1 MSAVFQPEIGDFLS
15 LRGREWLVQDIDAAE
30 HPHIVRLACVSDD
43 AQGETAE
50 IILDAEIGAA
60 QIDADPWSAIGK
72 NGTDSAPVFAAFLRT
87 LKWKSATAAERDL
100 FQAPFR
106 AGIRLDTYQLLPL
119 RKALRLPRVNLLIAD
134 DVGLGKTV
142 EAGLITRELLLRRRI
157 DFILVSAPPSMLLQW
172 QDELA
177 TKFGLAFNIIDR
189 DRLAEMRR
197 QRGFGANPWRT
208 GSRFILSHR
217 LLVDETYTAGLRE
230 VLGEFRARSLFI
242 LDEAHHAAPASGS
255 RYAIDSQFTKAL
267 SGLADRF
274 EHRLFLSATPHNGHS
289 NSFSRLL
296 EMLDP
301 QRFLRGMDVRP
312 RDLDRIMVRRL
323 KTDLRRLDP
332 DSFPDRVV
340 EAIPLD
346 APATEPELQLAE
358 MLRAYG
364 KLRSKR
370 ISRLSGGKAAS
381 AKLSFIGLQQR
392 LLSSVHAFAK
402 TLAVHRAS
410 LVKAIEAAQ
419 VQRGPQ
425 AASINADAIDTL
437 ETQEE
442 LPIDLAE
449 EDAEKIIAEDES
461 AVAQATAELGTVD
474 ATREE
479 LKAELAAVDRML
491 ALAEQSRSRQDA
503 RVRWLI
509 DWIRT
514 NMMAATAWNDRR
526 LVIFTEYEDTR
537 RYLERRLKEAFGD
550 SDRGEERIGIFTG
563 ATSLDRRE
571 EIKRAFNADPAVE
584 PVRILICTDAAREG
598 INLQT
603 RCYDLIH
610 FDLPWNPSRLEQRN
624 GRIDRKLQPAK
635 EVFCRYFVYAERAED
650 VVLDAIVRKTEVV
663 RRQLG
668 SAGQVIEHR
677 IAKKLEREGITNAA
691 ALAKEIEDEDD
702 PERTARARAEMDD
715 DEKARHQRLL
725 RDHEELQKQLE
736 EARTKVGV
744 ESSELKQVV
753 AAALQRSGQ
762 NFEAA
767 RAGTVGNVDTFRFDP
782 AAFAS
787 DPTWADAFDDL
798 RERRRKKGE
807 RIGDW
812 RRSTQVRSISFE
824 PPRLPDGREASDVV
838 QVHLEH
844 RLVRRLLSRF
854 LSEGFRSDLSRV
866 CAVYG
871 PGAQPRVV
879 LIGRLS
885 VYGDAATRLHE
896 EIIPVTAI
904 WSEAGRPGKK
914 LRALAQAGEA
924 TTMQQVEVALKDAK
938 AVAAGILERLT
949 AMTPHDVRDLVPEL
963 DARAEAALAEA
974 QKELGKRG
982 SEEAK
987 NLRELLEQQRK
998 RIEAKAA
1005 EFDKTYDPNAPM
1017 LPGLLQEELAQ
1028 MRADRRHWNE
1038 RLARLAGEIESEP
1051 ARLRQGFEVKA
1062 HRLEP
1067 VGLLYLWP
1075 VTG

>member
-1 MSAVFQPEIGDFLS
+1 MTAVVRPEVGSFLS
-15 LRGREWLVQDIDAAE
+15 LRGREWLVQDIDAATQ
-30 HPHIVRLACVSDD
+30 PYVVRLACVSDD
-43 AQGETAE
+43 AQGESAE
-50 IILDAEIGAA
+50 IILDAEVGAA
-60 QIDADPWSAIGK
+60 LIDTDPWSAIGK
-72 NGTDSAPVFAAFLRT
+72 NGTDSASVFAAFLRT

-106 AGIRLDTYQLLPL
+106 AGIRLDSYQLLPL

-142 EAGLITRELLLRRRI
+142 EAGLVMRELLLRRRI

-172 QDELA
+172 QDEL
-177 TKFGLAFNIIDR
+177 TSKFGLAFDIVDR

-197 QRGFGANPWRT
+197 QRGFGINPWRT

-217 LLVDETYTAGLRE
+217 LLVDETYTSGLRE
-230 VLGEFRARSLFI
+230 VLGEFRPRSLLI
-242 LDEAHHAAPASGS
+242 LDEAHHAAPAGGS

-267 SGLADRF
+267 SDLADRF
-274 EHRLFLSATPHNGHS
+274 EHRLFLTATPHNGHS

-301 QRFLRGMDVRP
+301 QRFVRGMDLVP

-332 DSFPDRVV
+332 DSFPERIV
-340 EAIPLD
+340 EPIRLD
-346 APATEPELQLAE
+346 AAVTEPELALAE
-358 MLRAYG
+358 MLRNYG

-370 ISRLSGGKAAS
+370 ISRLSAGKAAS
-381 AKLSFIGLQQR
+381 AKLSFVGLQQR

-410 LVKAIEAAQ
+410 LEKTIEAT
-419 VQRGPQ
+419 RGEKPVPLTP
-425 AASINADAIDTL
+425 DAMDEL
-437 ETQEE
+437 QTQEE
-442 LPIDLAE
+442 LPIDLPE
-449 EDAEKIIAEDES
+449 EDAEKIIEQDET
-461 AVAQATAELGTVD
+461 AIAQTAAELGSVD
-474 ATREE
+474 ATHEE
-479 LKAELAAVDRML
+479 LRRELAAVDEML
-491 ALAEQSRSRQDA
+491 ALAEQSRSRPDA

-509 DWIRT
+509 DWVRT
-514 NMMAATAWNDRR
+514 RLMAGTAWNERR
-526 LVIFTEYEDTR
+526 LVVFTEYEDTR
-537 RYLERRLKEAFGD
+537 RYLERRLKESFGD
-550 SDRGEERIGIFTG
+550 TDRGDERIGIFTG
-563 ATSLDRRE
+563 ATGLERRD

-584 PVRILICTDAAREG
+584 PIRILICTDAAREG

-603 RCYDLIH
+603 RCYDLVH

-635 EVFCRYFVYAERAED
+635 EVFCRYFVYANRAED
-650 VVLDAIVRKTEVV
+650 VVLDALVRKTEVI

-668 SAGQVIEHR
+668 SAGQVIEQR
-677 IAKKLEREGITNAA
+677 IARKLQREGITNAA
-691 ALAKEIEDEDD
+691 ALAKEISDEDD
-702 PERTARARAEMDD
+702 AERTGRARAEMDD
-715 DEKARHQRLL
+715 GDEARRQRLL
-725 RDHEELQKQLE
+725 RDHEDLQKQLE
-736 EARTKVGV
+736 DSDAKVGV
-744 ESSELKQVV
+744 KSAELKQVV
-753 AAALQRSGQ
+753 AAALQRSGHD
-762 NFEAA
+762 FDAA
-767 RAGTVGNVDTFRFDP
+767 RAGSVGNVDTFRFDP
-782 AAFAS
+782 AAFTS

-812 RRSTQVRSISFE
+812 RKSTQVRAIAFE

-866 CAVYG
+866 CAIYG

-885 VYGDAATRLHE
+885 LYGDAAARLHE
-896 EIIPVTAI
+896 EIIPVTAV
-904 WSEAGRPGKK
+904 WSEAGRPGKA
-914 LRALAQAGEA
+914 LRALAQTGEA
-924 TTMQQVEVALKDAK
+924 TTMQQVEVALNNAK
-938 AVAAGILERLT
+938 PVPAGILKRLA
-949 AMTPHDVRDLVPEL
+949 AMTPHDVHDLLPAL
-963 DARAEAALAEA
+963 GARAEAALADA
-974 QKELGKRG
+974 GKELGKRG
-982 SEEAK
+982 AEEAK
-987 NLRELLEQQRK
+987 SLHELLEQQRK
-998 RIEAKAA
+998 RIEGKAA
-1005 EFDKTYDPNAPM
+1005 EFDKAYDPNAPM

-1038 RLARLAGEIESEP
+1038 RLARLAKEVESEP
-1051 ARLRQGFEVKA
+1051 ARLRQGYEVKA

-1067 VGLLYLWP
+1067 VGLLFLWP

>member
-1 MSAVFQPEIGDFLS
+1 
-15 LRGREWLVQDIDAAE
+15 
-30 HPHIVRLACVSDD
+30 
-43 AQGETAE
+43 
-50 IILDAEIGAA
+50 
-60 QIDADPWSAIGK
+60 
-72 NGTDSAPVFAAFLRT
+72 
-87 LKWKSATAAERDL
+87 
-100 FQAPFR
+100 
-106 AGIRLDTYQLLPL
+106 
-119 RKALRLPRVNLLIAD
+119 
-134 DVGLGKTV
+134 
-142 EAGLITRELLLRRRI
+142 
-157 DFILVSAPPSMLLQW
+157 
-172 QDELA
+172 
-177 TKFGLAFNIIDR
+177 
-189 DRLAEMRR
+189 
-197 QRGFGANPWRT
+197 
-208 GSRFILSHR
+208 
-217 LLVDETYTAGLRE
+217 
-230 VLGEFRARSLFI
+230 
-242 LDEAHHAAPASGS
+242 
-255 RYAIDSQFTKAL
+255 
-267 SGLADRF
+267 
-274 EHRLFLSATPHNGHS
+274 
-289 NSFSRLL
+289 
-296 EMLDP
+296 
-301 QRFLRGMDVRP
+301 
-312 RDLDRIMVRRL
+312 
-323 KTDLRRLDP
+323 
-332 DSFPDRVV
+332 
-340 EAIPLD
+340 
-346 APATEPELQLAE
+346 
-358 MLRAYG
+358 
-364 KLRSKR
+364 
-370 ISRLSGGKAAS
+370 
-381 AKLSFIGLQQR
+381 
-392 LLSSVHAFAK
+392 
-402 TLAVHRAS
+402 
-410 LVKAIEAAQ
+410 
-419 VQRGPQ
+419 
-425 AASINADAIDTL
+425 
-437 ETQEE
+437 
-442 LPIDLAE
+442 
-449 EDAEKIIAEDES
+449 
-461 AVAQATAELGTVD
+461 
-474 ATREE
+474 

-491 ALAEQSRSRQDA
+491 ALAEQGRSRQDA
-503 RVRWLI
+503 RVRWLV
-509 DWIRT
+509 DWIRAH
-514 NMMAATAWNDRR
+514 MVVGTAWNDRR

-550 SDRGEERIGIFTG
+550 TDRGDERIGVFTG

-571 EIKRAFNADPAVE
+571 EIKRAFNANPAVE
-584 PVRILICTDAAREG
+584 PIRILICTDAAREG

-635 EVFCRYFVYAERAED
+635 EVLCRYFVYANRAED

-668 SAGQVIEHR
+668 SAGQVIVHR
-677 IAKKLEREGITNAA
+677 IAKKLEREGITDAA

-725 RDHEELQKQLE
+725 RDQEELQRQLE
-736 EARTKVGV
+736 NSDAKVGV
-744 ESSELKQVV
+744 KSSELKQVV
-753 AAALQRSGQ
+753 AAALVRSGHD
-762 NFEAA
+762 FEAS

-798 RERRRKKGE
+798 RERPRKKGE

-812 RRSTQVRSISFE
+812 RKSTQVRSISFD

-866 CAVYG
+866 CAIYG

-879 LIGRLS
+879 LIGRLC
-885 VYGDAATRLHE
+885 VYGDAAARLHE

-938 AVAAGILERLT
+938 AVPAGILKRLT

-963 DARAEAALAEA
+963 TARAEVALADA
-974 QKELGKRG
+974 KKELGKRG
-982 SEEAK
+982 AEEAK

-1005 EFDKTYDPNAPM
+1005 ELDKSYDPNQM
-1017 LPGLLQEELAQ
+1017 TFEFKQEELAQ

-1038 RLARLAGEIESEP
+1038 RLARLVKEIESEP
-1051 ARLRQGFEVKA
+1051 TRLRQGFEVKA